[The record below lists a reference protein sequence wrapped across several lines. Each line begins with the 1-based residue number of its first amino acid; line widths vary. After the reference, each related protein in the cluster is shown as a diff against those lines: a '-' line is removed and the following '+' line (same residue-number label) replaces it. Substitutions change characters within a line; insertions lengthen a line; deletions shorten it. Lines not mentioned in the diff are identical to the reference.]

1 VSVSTTVPS
10 QSTTVGRTPDCDAF
24 MGHQEAEPF
33 DACVLLPTA
42 AARGVTVVTS
52 TTVTTSVMSDPISH
66 LSPISALA
74 ETATIADVDRT
85 SSESSSAEEDVSAY
99 QSVTTETMK
108 EPGSSTAEQTAV
120 APVNPSGVAA
130 TVLQRSGS
138 TATTPTRGPAV
149 NNEATNFYDAFPAD
163 DEIVT
168 GLVADPEDDGRRL
181 AMRLYEQGRIT
192 VDMLGETYQRC
203 RRVKVILTSY
213 ASSSVIRRSQVQ
225 DDTSAQDADKYLRDQ
240 LYKQTGHKL

>member
-1 VSVSTTVPS
+1 
-10 QSTTVGRTPDCDAF
+10 

-52 TTVTTSVMSDPISH
+52 TTVITSAMSDPISH

-108 EPGSSTAEQTAV
+108 ETGSSTAEQTAV
-120 APVNPSGVAA
+120 APVNPSRVAA

-149 NNEATNFYDAFPAD
+149 NNEATNLYDAFPAD

-181 AMRLYEQGRIT
+181 AMRFYEQGRVT
-192 VDMLGETYQRC
+192 VVMLGETYQRC

-213 ASSSVIRRSQVQ
+213 ASSLVIRRSQVQ

-240 LYKQTGHKL
+240 L